1 MNDIGHN
8 SEGGVAADELK
19 QFVERIERMEEEI
32 RERNADK
39 SEIYSEAKARG
50 FDVKI
55 MKQVVALRRKDP
67 AERRESETV
76 LLLYLNALGM
86 V

>member
-8 SEGGVAADELK
+8 SESGVAADELK

-32 RERNADK
+32 RERNSDK

-55 MKQVVALRRKDP
+55 MKQIIALRRKDP
-67 AERRESETV
+67 AQRSEEEAI
-76 LLLYLNALGM
+76 LELYLNALGM
-86 V
+86 A

>member
-1 MNDIGHN
+1 MTDIGHN
-8 SEGGVAADELK
+8 SEGVAAEEIK

-67 AERRESETV
+67 AERRENETV

>member
-8 SEGGVAADELK
+8 SEHVAADELK
-19 QFVERIERMEEEI
+19 KYVERIERMEEKI

-67 AERRESETV
+67 AERRENETV
-76 LLLYLNALGM
+76 LVLYLNALGM